1 MLDLSVGEP
10 KLWEEFYSLSLASL
24 QQPSVRYPV
33 PLKELK
39 EQIYKLHEWAGNVSK
54 PRDYEVVIGN
64 GASQVMQAAIAS
76 YESRQFSY
84 VYAKSPYFQRFP
96 AFVQYSGRPFKFID
110 DEDMIGKSQTIEI
123 VTLPNNPDNSVRS
136 YTPNTVSRIY
146 DCSYMWPQ
154 YGPYSDNQIKEEPE
168 VMVFSA
174 AKAVG
179 LAGYRVGWALVKRGA
194 RAEKMNHHIEM
205 QTGGVSDIAQDL
217 MIDLLHRKGS
227 EAISY
232 GTEVLLKRWEIIR
245 ETMLHKTSVKLMNTS
260 GMFMWI
266 QTQQGADW
274 LDATLGVKSAHGEAF
289 GSDIYHARINVAC
302 SSNEFVYLVDRLTEL
317 E

>member
-10 KLWEEFYSLSLASL
+10 KLWEEFYNLPLASL
-24 QQPSVRYPV
+24 QEPSVRYPV

-39 EQIYKLHEWAGNVSK
+39 EQIYKLHEWAGNVRR

-96 AFVQYSGRPFKFID
+96 AFVKYSGRPFKFTD
-110 DEDMIGKSQTIEI
+110 DEGMIGQAQTLEI
-123 VTLPNNPDNSVRS
+123 VTLPNNPDNTVRP
-136 YTPNTVSRIY
+136 YTNGTISRVY

-154 YGPYSDNQIKEEPE
+154 YGPYSDNQIKEDPE

-179 LAGYRVGWALVKRGA
+179 LAGYRVGWALVRKRD
-194 RAEKMNHHIEM
+194 RAERMDLHIEM

-217 MIDLLHRKGS
+217 MIDLLHRKGTD
-227 EAISY
+227 AITY
-232 GTEVLLKRWEIIR
+232 GADLLLKRWACVR
-245 ETMLHKTSVKLMNTS
+245 AVMMHKTSVKLLNTS
-260 GMFMWI
+260 GMFMWV
-266 QTQQGADW
+266 QAPQGADW
-274 LDATLGVKSAHGEAF
+274 LDATMGIKSAHGEGF

-302 SSNEFVYLVDRLTEL
+302 SMEEFAFLFDKLSAL